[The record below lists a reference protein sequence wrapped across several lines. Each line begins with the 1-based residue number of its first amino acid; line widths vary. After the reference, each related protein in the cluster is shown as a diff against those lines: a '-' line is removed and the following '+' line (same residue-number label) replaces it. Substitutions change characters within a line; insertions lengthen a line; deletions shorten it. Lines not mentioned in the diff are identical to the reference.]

1 MKILKLT
8 YNEILKQ
15 VKKLSFKV
23 CLIIVLLFAISM
35 PILYKVF
42 VYDDSFPLYY
52 EGDIQYY
59 QDQIISDADTEQD
72 KLFNKLLDIKI
83 NIINRALENDED
95 YTDFNSMLYNEY
107 ISSKTMSTILDSM
120 IKDEDINY
128 NEIDGWFE
136 IDSNQYLDYSVQQL
150 QDAKNEIEEYTKDLE
165 GIIDTKDYSWYL
177 QVQRSYYED
186 YSNENDKMMYDL
198 YDKLIELNI
207 KDENDFRVIEA
218 QNIIDYYNQK
228 EILISEKDYVSGDS
242 NLSYDEYVKLTNMK
256 NDEMDKNIEKSF
268 YAIENN
274 INYNGNGLKTTFN
287 DTIQS
292 NITILSIVI
301 VIIAG
306 GIVANEFQKG
316 TIRLLVIRPNKRW
329 KILLSKF
336 LAVVAI
342 VLGLAFITYFATFIT
357 SGISFG
363 FNNYFV
369 SDLNVVNGAVIQESY
384 IFNSICN
391 TLLQLIP
398 VIFVGL
404 GAFFLSTVINNTAF
418 SVGFSIFILMG
429 SQLAI
434 MVLSLLGFPFI
445 DLTFLPYLDF
455 AQFINK
461 LDLVS
466 NCQMFGIYYTLG
478 KGIIVLISWSI
489 IIYLI
494 STFVFNKKDI
504 RN

>member
-107 ISSKTMSTILDSM
+107 MSSKTMSTILDSM

-150 QDAKNEIEEYTKDLE
+150 QDAKNELKEYIKDLE

-177 QVQRSYYED
+177 QVQRSYYEN

-256 NDEMDKNIEKSF
+256 NDEIDKNIEKSF

-342 VLGLAFITYFATFIT
+342 ALGLAFITYVATFIA

-363 FNNYFV
+363 FSNYFV

-445 DLTFLPYLDF
+445 DFTFLPYLDF

-489 IIYLI
+489 VIYLI

-504 RN
+504 KN